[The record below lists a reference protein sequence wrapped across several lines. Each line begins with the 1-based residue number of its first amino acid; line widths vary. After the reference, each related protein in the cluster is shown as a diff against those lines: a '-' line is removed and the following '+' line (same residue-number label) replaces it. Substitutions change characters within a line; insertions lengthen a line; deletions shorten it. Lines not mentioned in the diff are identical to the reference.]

1 MSSNESQDKL
11 KTEQYFVL
19 YIDLL
24 GSENRIKC
32 DTDDTWLNAIN
43 KLYLR
48 AIDYTKSLD
57 ENLYRIE
64 YQVKIFSD
72 NIVVAVKRPIKF
84 PGYDNRLY
92 FLMYVASY
100 IQTHALIDYS
110 WLLRGCLTIGDL
122 YIDNNFVWGKA
133 LTRVINI
140 ESNLAVYPRI
150 IMDEELVINRREV
163 ADEPK
168 QESGN
173 NRSIEE
179 TDFLFPV
186 MKDSDGLF
194 SRDYFAIQVQS
205 DPNITLREIV
215 DKSNNIISDL
225 EQEADKAM
233 EILQKIEWVKSY
245 VKLAEKSESM
255 NLEPPK
261 DKDVLYQ

>member
-1 MSSNESQDKL
+1 MSENSGQEKL
-11 KTEQYFVL
+11 KTEEYFVL
-19 YIDLL
+19 YMDML
-24 GSENRIKC
+24 GSEKRI
-32 DTDDTWLNAIN
+32 DEDNDDKWLNAIN
-43 KLYLR
+43 DLYLK
-48 AIDYTKSLD
+48 AIDYTKSLG

-72 NIVVAVKRPIKF
+72 NIIVAVKRPITF
-84 PGYDNRLY
+84 PDYDNRLY
-92 FLMYVASY
+92 FLVYVASY
-100 IQTHALIDYS
+100 IQIHALIDYS

-133 LTRVINI
+133 LTSVINI

-150 IMDEELVINRREV
+150 IMDEKLVINRREL

-173 NRSIEE
+173 MSIEE

-186 MKDSDGLF
+186 MRDSDGLF
-194 SRDYFAIQVQS
+194 SLDYFAIQVQS

-215 DKSNNIISDL
+215 DKSNNIMSEL

-233 EILQKIEWVKSY
+233 KILQKIEWVKSY
-245 VKLAEKSESM
+245 VKLAEKSELM
-255 NLEPPK
+255 NLAPPNE
-261 DKDVLYQ
+261 KDVIY